1 MSCDWT
7 AKLDLYVDSELP
19 AGESTEFQEHLL
31 GCPKCAA
38 AVLSRLQLKH
48 ATRAAG
54 QRFRP
59 APELRQKIEHSIG
72 VRSGPTWLPRWV
84 PALALAAALALML
97 GSTAFWLRYAR
108 SEQAVSELAD
118 LHVATLA
125 SANPVDVVSTDR
137 HTVKPWFQ
145 GKLPF
150 TFNLPEL
157 QNSPFKLVGGS
168 LAYFHQSP
176 GAHLLFE
183 LRKHRISAFIFQSR
197 SEAGWPNPGSAP
209 TTDLT
214 FSSETWTEGGLRY
227 FVIGDCN
234 SADLHT
240 LAELLKSA
248 ARS

>member
-1 MSCDWT
+1 MNCDWS

-19 AGESTEFQEHLL
+19 ASKLTEFQEHLL
-31 GCPKCAA
+31 GCPQCTAG
-38 AVLSRLQLKH
+38 VLSRLQLKH

-59 APELRQKIEHSIG
+59 TPDLRQKIEQSIG
-72 VRSGPTWLPRWV
+72 ARSGPRWWRRWV
-84 PALALAAALALML
+84 PALAVVAALALL
-97 GSTAFWLRYAR
+97 LASTAFWLRYAR

-118 LHVATLA
+118 LHIATLA

-150 TFNLPEL
+150 TFSLPEL
-157 QNSPFKLVGGS
+157 QNSPFKLLGGS
-168 LAYFHQSP
+168 LAYFHQNP

-183 LRKHRISAFIFQSR
+183 LRKHRISVFIFR
-197 SEAGWPNPGSAP
+197 NGGEAGWPNPGSAP
-209 TTDLT
+209 RDLT

-227 FVIGDCN
+227 FAIGDCN
-234 SADLHT
+234 RADLHSLT
-240 LAELLKSA
+240 ELLKSA

>member
-1 MSCDWT
+1 
-7 AKLDLYVDSELP
+7 
-19 AGESTEFQEHLL
+19 
-31 GCPKCAA
+31 
-38 AVLSRLQLKH
+38 LQLKRM
-48 ATRAAG
+48 TQAAG
-54 QRFRP
+54 RRFRP
-59 APELRQKIEHSIG
+59 DPEFRLKVEQSIG
-72 VRSGPTWLPRWV
+72 APSGPKWLRRRV
-84 PALALAAALALML
+84 PALAMAAALVLL
-97 GSTAFWLRYAR
+97 VAFTGIWLRYTR
-108 SEQAVSELAD
+108 GEQAASELAD

-150 TFNLPEL
+150 TVNLPEL
-157 QNSPFKLVGGS
+157 QNSPFKLAGGS

-183 LRKHRISAFIFQSR
+183 LRKHRISVFIIQDR
-197 SEAGWPNPGSAP
+197 GEAGWPNAGSSANG
-209 TTDLT
+209 DLT

-234 SADLHT
+234 RSDLYD
-240 LAELLKSA
+240 LSERLKSA